1 LWTQDTGAGLI
12 HRQENIE
19 EVIEDAVTMAVP
31 RACLDDD
38 SVMNIFE
45 MDPNNKIMDI
55 KEIIGNHLV

>member
-1 LWTQDTGAGLI
+1 LI

-31 RACLDDD
+31 RAFLDDD

-55 KEIIGNHLV
+55 EEIIRNHLV